1 MTLGDGEIPV
11 TIVSGTLGAG
21 KTTLV
26 NRVLEEQTDHDVA
39 VLVNDMGE
47 VNVDARLV
55 AGSDDGDVIELTNGC
70 VCCRLRDDL
79 TTEVVRL
86 AEERTFDCL
95 LVEASGISEPLP
107 IARTFLEDE
116 AVAERYRLDTMV
128 SVLDAYGFWRE
139 FDPETERPREDADAG
154 RELADVLVDQ
164 AEFCDV
170 LLLNKCDLVP
180 DDALE
185 TIEGIVRELQPR
197 ADLHR
202 TTRADVAPE
211 AVLDTGLFDFDAVK
225 RSAGWKQRLAEAH
238 DEEDH
243 EDHDHHEGN
252 DHGVSSFCYESER
265 PFHPER
271 FEAWMDEWPSGVY
284 RAKGFFLLSTRPETV
299 MGLNRA
305 GPSVTA
311 GPIGQWRDDDD
322 PATRL
327 VFIGTD
333 IEEEAIRAQ
342 LDGCLCT
349 DEEMADADAD
359 GNAVSDPFPRA

>member
-1 MTLGDGEIPV
+1 MTLGDGDEIPV

-26 NRVLEEQTDHDVA
+26 NHVLEKQTDRDVA

-55 AGSDDGDVIELTNGC
+55 AGADEDVIELTNGC
-70 VCCRLRDDL
+70 VCCRLKDDL
-79 TTEVVRL
+79 ATEVVRL
-86 AEERTFDCL
+86 AEERSFDCL
-95 LVEASGISEPLP
+95 VVEASGISEPLP

-116 AVAERYRLDTMV
+116 AVSEHYRLDTMV
-128 SVLDAYGFWRE
+128 SVLDAYGFWKE
-139 FDPETERPREDADAG
+139 FDPETENPSETEEGG

-164 AEFCDV
+164 VEFCDV

-185 TIEGIVRELQPR
+185 DIEAVVRELQPR
-197 ADLHR
+197 AGLHR
-202 TTRADVAPE
+202 TTRSDVAPE
-211 AVLDTGLFDFDAVK
+211 TVLDTGLFDFDAVR
-225 RSAGWKQRLAEAH
+225 RSAGWKRHLAESH
-238 DEEDH
+238 DH
-243 EDHDHHEGN
+243 GDHDHGN
-252 DHGVSSFCYESER
+252 AHGVSSFCYESER

-333 IEEEAIRAQ
+333 LEEGAIREE
-342 LDGCLCT
+342 LDACLCT
-349 DEEMADADAD
+349 DEEMANADA
-359 GNAVSDPFPRA
+359 GESAVSDPFPRA